1 MYQRGKTKMDYELF
15 LTFMMLIVAA
25 FYICFLYLSLKR
37 IQAKKTRKQFFHAIT
52 SVLKNNENE
61 NDCIKQI
68 NLNFKKLSSKPSNI
82 KNSVDLLEEMVFN
95 IDTLNE
101 NTFLSRYDIEI
112 TSEIRGRIIGIIET
126 MKEKNPFD
134 SLSPKEAN
142 LLESLKHALE
152 TENKDLGHTAI
163 KQLSD
168 EMEIL
173 EANIDVQN
181 DRNKNSY
188 VIAAV
193 GMVLTIYFGV
203 LSLLKF

>member
-1 MYQRGKTKMDYELF
+1 MDSELF
-15 LTFMMLIVAA
+15 LTVMMLIMAVLYTYV
-25 FYICFLYLSLKR
+25 FYLSLKR
-37 IQAKKTRKQFFHAIT
+37 IRNKRTRKQFFHAIT
-52 SVLKNNENE
+52 SVLKNNDNE
-61 NDCIKQI
+61 DNCIKQI

-82 KNSVDLLEEMVFN
+82 KNSVDLLEEMVFK

-101 NTFLSRYDIEI
+101 KTFLSRYGIEM

-152 TENKDLGHTAI
+152 TENKDLGHTII

-193 GMVLTIYFGV
+193 GIVLTIYFGV